1 MICMPASA
9 IKLMRKEVRYNYF
22 LVMETIKLLIRVM
35 TARNLLLESIKL
47 PTETN
52 QLMRM
57 FI

>member
-1 MICMPASA
+1 MICMLASA